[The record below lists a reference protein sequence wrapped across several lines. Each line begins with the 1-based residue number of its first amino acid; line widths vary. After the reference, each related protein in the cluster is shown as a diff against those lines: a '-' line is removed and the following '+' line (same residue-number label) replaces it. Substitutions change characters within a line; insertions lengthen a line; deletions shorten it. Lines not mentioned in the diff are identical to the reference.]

1 MKTRYQRLD
10 PLAFGIAGA
19 CTALVMALF
28 IALPMAGMGG
38 YGPMGG
44 WGGGHM
50 GGWDGGHMGWGG
62 MPFGGAIFGWIGG
75 ALVAGLLAAVFAA
88 IYNAISAAVNP
99 LPRTDAAAEGS
110 PQKP

>member
-10 PLAFGIAGA
+10 PLAFGVAGA

-28 IALPMAGMGG
+28 VALPMAGMGG

-50 GGWDGGHMGWGG
+50 GWGG
-62 MPFGGAIFGWIGG
+62 MPFGGALFGWIGG

-88 IYNAISAAVNP
+88 IYNATNAAINP
-99 LPRTDAAAEGS
+99 LPRVDAAAEGTA
-110 PQKP
+110 PKP

>member
-19 CTALVMALF
+19 CTALIMALF
-28 IALPMAGMGG
+28 VALPMAGMGG

-44 WGGGHM
+44 WG
-50 GGWDGGHMGWGG
+50 GGHMGWGG

-99 LPRTDAAAEGS
+99 LPRVDAAAEGTA
-110 PQKP
+110 PKP

>member
-19 CTALVMALF
+19 CTALIMALF
-28 IALPMAGMGG
+28 VALPMAGMGG
-38 YGPMGG
+38 YGAMGG

-50 GGWDGGHMGWGG
+50 GWGGGHMGWGG

-99 LPRTDAAAEGS
+99 LPRVDAAAEGTA
-110 PQKP
+110 PKP